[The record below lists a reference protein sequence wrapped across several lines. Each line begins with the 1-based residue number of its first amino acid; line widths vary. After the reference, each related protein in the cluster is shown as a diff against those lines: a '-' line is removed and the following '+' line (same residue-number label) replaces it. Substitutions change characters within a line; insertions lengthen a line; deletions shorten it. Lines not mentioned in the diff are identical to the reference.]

1 MSAALRDQSIA
12 APMPRWPF
20 DLPEPARLAR
30 AALANYVVDV
40 RTVERV
46 PGGYNAVFAVRSAA
60 GDRYAL
66 RLHVPGARTADEVG
80 LEMAW
85 LAALAAETEV
95 GAPEPLVSREGDLL
109 NTVTGLGGE
118 SLNATVVSWL
128 PGGPFAD
135 AVTPGQVER
144 AGEMLTRLHLHA
156 ETWDRDGTVGLRLD
170 VVWPFGAPSWL
181 LDPMLAGPLDD
192 AARATIAGTAARVG
206 VEVAALYAGPNCP
219 ARSMPMPTW
228 ESHGGRGPGPA
239 AGLRRL
245 LPGLS
250 GPGPRRDPLVAG
262 APCGG
267 HRRIG
272 GGGEGMP
279 AAGVP
284 PGSALAVRRRG
295 ADRAIRGV
303 PAGGGVRILA
313 DARPRAAPSRSPGPG
328 WSRRGVVAAVARRR
342 GP

>member
-30 AALANYVVDV
+30 AALANYVVDG

-66 RLHVPGARTADEVG
+66 RLHVPGVRTADEVG

-85 LAALAAETEV
+85 LAALATETEV

-109 NTVTGLGGE
+109 TTVTGLGGE

-135 AVTPGQVER
+135 AVSPGQVER
-144 AGEMLTRLHLHA
+144 AGEMLTRMHLHA
-156 ETWDRDGTVGLRLD
+156 ETWDRDGTVGSRLD

-181 LDPMLAGPLDD
+181 LDPTLAGPLDD

-206 VEVAALYAGPNCP
+206 VEVAALYAGPELP
-219 ARSMPMPTW
+219 RAIHADAHLGKSRWTRAGS
-228 ESHGGRGPGPA
+228 GRWTSTIA
-239 AGLRRL
+239 AG
-245 LPGLS
+245 
-250 GPGPRRDPLVAG
+250 
-262 APCGG
+262 
-267 HRRIG
+267 
-272 GGGEGMP
+272 
-279 AAGVP
+279 
-284 PGSALAVRRRG
+284 
-295 ADRAIRGV
+295 AIR
-303 PAGGGVRILA
+303 
-313 DARPRAAPSRSPGPG
+313 SRTSP
-328 WSRRGVVAAVARRR
+328 
-342 GP
+342 